1 MSSVAQSA
9 PIVAAPVVS
18 RKMQRYRWTALV
30 LLVIS
35 GTVNY
40 LDRGTLSVANV
51 LIQKEMGISTQ
62 EMGFLL
68 SAFAL
73 TYAFSQLPVGLL
85 IDKYGPRRVLALG
98 VTLWSLAQMACG
110 FVGSFWQMFGARLGL
125 GICESPQYPVAAR
138 VTANWF
144 SQRDRGL
151 PTGVFNTAS
160 MIGSALS
167 PLLLTAL
174 MLSFGWRWMFAIM
187 GLAGL
192 VIAAVWYLFYR
203 DPELMNL
210 DESDRRYL
218 ARESNPAAKGSVLV
232 NWTRLFSYPTVWGMV
247 FGQMGLS
254 YLNWV
259 YISWLPGYL
268 EIERHLSIKQTG
280 IAASIPFLFGILGSL
295 SGGILSDACA
305 HRGMSPIN
313 SRKVPIIVGLLC
325 AASCTVGASLS
336 DSVVLCLAFI
346 SASMFFS
353 YTAVAGV
360 WSLPSAVAPQ
370 NEVATLGSI
379 QNFGGYLGG
388 AMAPTVT
395 AFVAHQTGSF
405 TPALIVGACIALASA
420 CSVAFV
426 VRRKIPVDA
435 APSVSSSY

>member
-1 MSSVAQSA
+1 MSSTFSTT
-9 PIVAAPVVS
+9 AATTQPVVS
-18 RKMQRYRWTALV
+18 PLLQRRRWVALT

-51 LIQKEMGISTQ
+51 VIQKELGVSSAQMGL
-62 EMGFLL
+62 LL

-73 TYAFSQLPVGLL
+73 AYAFSQLPVGLL
-85 IDKYGPRRVLALG
+85 IDRFGPRWVLSLG
-98 VTLWSLAQMACG
+98 IALWSGAQVVCG
-110 FVGSFWQMFGARLGL
+110 FMTSFTQIFTARLAL
-125 GICESPQYPVAAR
+125 GICESPQYPTAAR

-167 PLLLTAL
+167 PLLLTVL
-174 MLSFGWRWMFAIM
+174 MLSYGWRWMFVIM
-187 GLAGL
+187 GAAGL
-192 VIAAVWYLFYR
+192 LIAVLWFAIYR
-203 DPELMNL
+203 DPEQVTLT
-210 DESDRRYL
+210 ETDRLYL
-218 ARESNPAAKGSVLV
+218 VREANPAVRGSALA
-232 NWTRLFSYPTVWGMV
+232 NWRRLFGHSTVWGMV

-259 YISWLPGYL
+259 YITWLPGYL

-295 SGGILSDACA
+295 TGGVVSDFFA
-305 HRGMSPIN
+305 HRGVSPIN
-313 SRKVPIIVGLLC
+313 SRKIPILAGLVG
-325 AASCTVGASLS
+325 AAICTVSASLS

-360 WSLPSAVAPQ
+360 WSMPSAVAPQ

-388 AMAPTVT
+388 AMAPAVT
-395 AFVAHQTGSF
+395 GFVAHSTGSF
-405 TPALIVGACIALASA
+405 TYALWAGAAIALCSA
-420 CSVAFV
+420 CSVLFV
-426 VRRKIPVDA
+426 VRQRIVADAPVA
-435 APSVSSSY
+435 LS